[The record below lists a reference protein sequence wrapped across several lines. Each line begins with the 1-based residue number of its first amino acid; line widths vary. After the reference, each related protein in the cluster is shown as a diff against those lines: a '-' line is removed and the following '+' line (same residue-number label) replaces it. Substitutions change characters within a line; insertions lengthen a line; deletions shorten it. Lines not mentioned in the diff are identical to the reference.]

1 MKMVSQLTRQALL
14 RHRLLT
20 SVAYPP
26 VPAPV
31 QSELHAA
38 YEKATAVRPL
48 YTQAAADEVRPLPV
62 SPPARIIEPAPQ
74 PNRQTIYSELMKKH
88 DRFTERH
95 LRKQ

>member
-1 MKMVSQLTRQALL
+1 MKMVSQLTRQAML
-14 RHRLLT
+14 RHRLLA
-20 SVAYPP
+20 SAVYPP

-48 YTQAAADEVRPLPV
+48 YTPAAADEVRPLPV
-62 SPPARIIEPAPQ
+62 PPRARNFEPAPL
-74 PNRQTIYSELMKKH
+74 PNRQTIYGELMKKH

-95 LRKQ
+95 LREQ